1 MCFIT
6 HFYSHSFSD
15 VFFIDTTTL
24 DTIES
29 GLKDVA
35 VSKNIGDSSQA
46 ALQWLCRKHDNWLLF
61 FDNADDPRIDLN
73 SYFPL
78 CHHGN
83 ILITSR
89 NPGLQV
95 YAGAHCLVSD
105 MEESESAELLLKTA
119 AEEDTPQNKMIAL
132 KIVKVG

>member
-1 MCFIT
+1 
-6 HFYSHSFSD
+6 
-15 VFFIDTTTL
+15 
-24 DTIES
+24 
-29 GLKDVA
+29 

-46 ALQWLCRKHDNWLLF
+46 ALQWLCSKHDNWLLF
-61 FDNADDPRIDLN
+61 FDNADDPSIDLN

-89 NPGLQV
+89 NPGLRV